1 MGREIWLD
9 RMILLMKKV
18 YRKVMRRMDD
28 IARRR
33 HVSEVATRSDVL
45 DFWRD
50 HGAQWATE
58 EASSEDRARIA
69 QIAQKIKGM
78 SDERATEAAVSELQS
93 IWQEGFPSGDDA
105 FGWNEM
111 NDRLPDA
118 AMLAFVRGV
127 ASA

>member
-1 MGREIWLD
+1 
-9 RMILLMKKV
+9 
-18 YRKVMRRMDD
+18 MDD

-33 HVSEVATRSDVL
+33 HVSEVAIRSDVL

-50 HGAQWATE
+50 HGVQWATD

-69 QIAQKIKGM
+69 QIAQNIERM
-78 SDERATEAAVSELQS
+78 SDERATEAAVSQLQS
-93 IWQEGFPSGDDA
+93 IWQEGFPSGEGA

-127 ASA
+127 AAVQTPE